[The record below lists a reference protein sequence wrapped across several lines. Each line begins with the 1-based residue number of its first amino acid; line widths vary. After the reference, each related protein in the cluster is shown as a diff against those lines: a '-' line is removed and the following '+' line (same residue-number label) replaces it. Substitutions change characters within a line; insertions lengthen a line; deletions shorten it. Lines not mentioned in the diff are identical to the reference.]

1 MIGNYPNTEKYY
13 LSASVMTKNKNIIF
27 VSLLMVLLPMHAQ
40 AQDTVNS
47 GDTAWMLVATA
58 MVMLM
63 TPAGL
68 ALFYGGLTRSKSVLN
83 TIGMSYVGY
92 CAATLVWIVAGYSLV
107 FGGDG
112 AWIGSLDHLFLGG
125 IAIDSVTGTIPTLLF
140 VAFQG
145 TFAAITVAIVSGSI
159 IERIKFSTW
168 IVFAFLWTLVVY
180 SPIAHW
186 VWGGGF
192 LSGHGELDFA
202 GGTVIHINAGVAGLV
217 LLLLL
222 GKRKDF
228 VAERARPSSLKLT
241 ILGSALL
248 WFGWFGFN
256 AGSALVADGIAA
268 NALLVTNVAACA
280 AGMVWLICELIDV
293 KRSTLMGLASG
304 VVAGLVAITP
314 AAGYVDVSGA
324 LAIGVGAGL
333 IGYFCVVKLKSLLR
347 YDDTLDAFGL
357 HGMVG
362 IFGAIATGIFA
373 NPAINGAAGLL
384 YGNPSQVGTQ
394 LIAVLATIAYSAVG
408 TFIVYKIS
416 ALITGGGRVTEREE
430 DEGMDAAMHGEAA
443 DEFDN

>member
-1 MIGNYPNTEKYY
+1 MKIRNLLILCLLSVLYP
-13 LSASVMTKNKNIIF
+13 AQV
-27 VSLLMVLLPMHAQ
+27 Q
-40 AQDTVNS
+40 AQDTLNS
-47 GDTAWMLVATA
+47 GDTAWMLIATA

-92 CAATLVWIVAGYSLV
+92 CAATLVWIIVGYSLV

-112 AWIGSLDHLFLGG
+112 AVIGSLDHLFLRG
-125 IAIDSVTGTIPTLLF
+125 ISIDSLTGTIPTLLF

-168 IVFAFLWTLVVY
+168 IVFAFLWTLLVY

-256 AGSALVADGIAA
+256 AGSALAADAIAA

-280 AGMVWLICELIDV
+280 GGMVWLICEWIDG
-293 KRSTLMGLASG
+293 KRLTLMGVASG
-304 VVAGLVAITP
+304 VVAGLVGITP
-314 AAGYVDVSGA
+314 SAGYVDVGGA
-324 LAIGVGAGL
+324 LAIGIGSGVF
-333 IGYFCVVKLKSLLR
+333 GYFCVIKLKNLVR

-362 IFGAIATGIFA
+362 IFGAMATGIFA

-384 YGNPSQVGTQ
+384 YGNPSQVWTQ
-394 LIAVLATIAYSAVG
+394 FIAVLATVTYSAIG
-408 TFIVYKIS
+408 TFVVYKIS
-416 ALITGGGRVTEREE
+416 ALVTGGGRVTEREE
-430 DEGMDAAMHGEAA
+430 DEGMDEALHGEKA
-443 DEFDN
+443 DEFNE